1 MTRAIL
7 SALILA
13 VLGLIAVAGAGRPP
27 ASGDQPEVASLRQL
41 SEEMKRLRLEVV
53 RQGIEFQEW
62 KVKQLERELQPLLGE
77 QQRLEEQERLIQQR
91 IAELNQQT
99 SEAAKADEVGE
110 EESARTELT
119 EKALKRLQ
127 EKRQPADER
136 SAELSEQLKRE
147 QQRLRELVQRARQLE
162 NGN

>member
-13 VLGLIAVAGAGRPP
+13 VLGLIAVAGAARPH
-27 ASGDQPEVASLRQL
+27 ASVDQPEVASLRQL

-91 IAELNQQT
+91 IAELNQQS
-99 SEAAKADEVGE
+99 SEVAKADEVGE
-110 EESARTELT
+110 EESARNELT

-127 EKRQPADER
+127 EKRQPAGER

-147 QQRLRELVQRARQLE
+147 QQRLRELVQKARQLE